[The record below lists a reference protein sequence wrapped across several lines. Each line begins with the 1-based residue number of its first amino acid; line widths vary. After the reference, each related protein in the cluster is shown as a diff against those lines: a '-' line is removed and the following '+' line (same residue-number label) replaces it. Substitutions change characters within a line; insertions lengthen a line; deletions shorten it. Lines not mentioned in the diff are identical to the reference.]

1 MAKIDTANIDKILQ
15 ELEQSEMFFRFVKKV
30 ARSWY
35 AEKPQSEPTIKT
47 VDRVVEKIVE
57 KPVDRI
63 VEKVIEKKVTQEVVP
78 TWVKP
83 LAEYQSLVQYL
94 ANHPTLASILLTNAQ
109 PQEQVLRFLVCG
121 AQWSNILRVWDVLAE
136 QTKQTQQPINA
147 TEQQVLDACLALFNQ
162 TLTDCQAQL
171 QAVEQGVSYNYEQHQ
186 RANAKGERVQT
197 VLLQGLLNAADDVVR
212 SAVVLTQ

>member
-1 MAKIDTANIDKILQ
+1 MAKYDKILQ
-15 ELEQSEMFFRFVKKV
+15 ELEKSEMLGKLIDK
-30 ARSWY
+30 
-35 AEKPQSEPTIKT
+35 I
-47 VDRVVEKIVE
+47 VDRAVCVWHKHNPDPKIEYRDKEVTVEKFIDRPVE
-57 KPVDRI
+57 I
-63 VEKVIEKKVTQEVVP
+63 TVTQEVVP
-78 TWVKP
+78 AWAKP
-83 LAEYQSLVQYL
+83 LAEYQPLVQYV
-94 ANHPTLASILLTNAQ
+94 AKHPTLASILLTNAQ

-136 QTKQTQQPINA
+136 QAKQTQQPINA
-147 TEQQVLDACLALFNQ
+147 TEQQVLDACLSLFNQ

-171 QAVEQGVSYNYEQHQ
+171 QAVEQGASYNYEQHQ